1 MAWGGG
7 GGQEPFGGGR
17 RRGRGRRGG
26 GGEETEE
33 KPETES
39 GTLRTWILLSSLAF
53 SFMISCAFIRPI
65 FFFNIYK
72 GKILFTRSAILK
84 SL

>member
-1 MAWGGG
+1 MVSYRGPFKTRPGVVG

-26 GGEETEE
+26 GWEETEE

-39 GTLRTWILLSSLAF
+39 GRLRTCVPLSSLVF
-53 SFMISCAFIRPI
+53 SFMISCAFIRSI
-65 FFFNIYK
+65 F
-72 GKILFTRSAILK
+72 
-84 SL
+84 